1 MENNFEINEISDFLD
16 NFDLTKENVLDVIE
30 YVHYK
35 ATLDSFTYVIE
46 SSKKSSDTG
55 LFAIEYIDVTKK
67 LENILKKLIDK
78 KNGTS
83 GNIDVGTEQE
93 N

>member
-1 MENNFEINEISDFLD
+1 MESNLKLSEDISDFLD
-16 NFDLTKENVLDVIE
+16 GLELTKENILEVIE

-35 ATLDSFTYVIE
+35 AILDSFTYVIE

-55 LFAIEYIDVTKK
+55 LFAMEYLEITEK
-67 LENILKKLIDK
+67 LGDILKKLIDK
-78 KNGTS
+78 KNGRTR
-83 GNIDVGTEQE
+83 DVETERE